1 MGNRLDDMRDAS
13 FSLGW
18 RRAAWLV
25 AAAITSFAVWAN
37 FAELDEVAVAPGEVV
52 PRDKVKVIQHLEGG
66 IIEQILVEE
75 GDHVGKGQALVEL
88 HLPVSNFNRDEMQV
102 RSDGLKLAAARLSAE
117 VAEGDLEF
125 PGELAATRPDLAR
138 AEEQVFL
145 ARRSEFQAKL
155 AVLDEQT
162 RQRRIAITELN
173 SAIDALTA
181 DLGLARD
188 NLKMSADL
196 LRDQMTSK
204 MDHLARE
211 REVRALEGQLTTKV
225 QSTSRASSAL
235 REVEQQLIEE
245 RRTFTRSALEDLGEV
260 EVELARTSELLQ
272 EADEQSDR
280 RIIRSPIDGI
290 VKNLRYH
297 TIGGVVRSGDA
308 IMEVVPSDGDLV
320 IEARLSPADR
330 GYVSAGQSVRAKI
343 SAYDFI
349 RFGAVDGT
357 ILKISADST
366 IDEEGRP
373 YYQVI
378 MQPARTYLGEIETD
392 MPIMPGMI
400 ATLDIRTGKKTVL
413 EFLAKPLITIRDSAL
428 HER

>member
-1 MGNRLDDMRDAS
+1 MGNRLDDMRYAS

-290 VKNLRYH
+290 CQR
-297 TIGGVVRSGDA
+297 RS
-308 IMEVVPSDGDLV
+308 
-320 IEARLSPADR
+320 
-330 GYVSAGQSVRAKI
+330 KI
-343 SAYDFI
+343 SPPGRSKTSPLNVMRY
-349 RFGAVDGT
+349 AV
-357 ILKISADST
+357 
-366 IDEEGRP
+366 
-373 YYQVI
+373 
-378 MQPARTYLGEIETD
+378 LGGC
-392 MPIMPGMI
+392 PGS
-400 ATLDIRTGKKTVL
+400 
-413 EFLAKPLITIRDSAL
+413 P
-428 HER
+428 